1 MHMPHGRD
9 SVTGITRADDLPVTL
24 LGTAP
29 ALIVRPDGEP
39 RATLLWYHGL
49 GVSKET
55 HLPELERFVR
65 AGILAVGID
74 AAGHGERRLPN
85 FEERFAPP
93 REVIE
98 PLLYQ
103 LVDESVA
110 EIPSILDALGV
121 ERIALCGIS
130 FGGFIAYR
138 GAPRDPRIVAAVSL
152 LGSPDPSLADAYY
165 PTALLSLT
173 CERDENVPP
182 DAARAFHRELEPR
195 YAEAP
200 ERLRYHEYPGE
211 THFFTPAAWED
222 AMERTIAWV
231 LRFAHLSS

>member
-1 MHMPHGRD
+1 MRL
-9 SVTGITRADDLPVTL
+9 A
-24 LGTAP
+24 TAP
-29 ALIVRPDGEP
+29 ALIVRPDDTP

-55 HLPELERFVR
+55 HRPELERFAR
-65 AGILAVGID
+65 AGILAIGID

-121 ERIALCGIS
+121 KRIALCGIS
-130 FGGFIAYR
+130 FGGYITYR
-138 GAPRDPRIVAAVSL
+138 GAARDPRITAAVSL
-152 LGSPDPSLADAYY
+152 LGSPDPSLANVTF

-173 CERDENVPP
+173 AENDENVPP
-182 DAARAFHRELEPR
+182 HAARAFHRELESR
-195 YAEAP
+195 YAGAP
-200 ERLRYHEYPGE
+200 ERLAYHEYPGG
-211 THFFTPAAWED
+211 THFFTAEDWED
-222 AMERTIAWV
+222 AMARTIEWV
-231 LRFAHLSS
+231 LRFGR

>member
-1 MHMPHGRD
+1 M
-9 SVTGITRADDLPVTL
+9 TL

-29 ALIVRPDGEP
+29 ALIVRPEGEP

-55 HLPELERFVR
+55 HLPELERFAR

-110 EIPSILDALGV
+110 ELPSVLDALGADRV
-121 ERIALCGIS
+121 ALCGIS
-130 FGGFIAYR
+130 FGGYIAYR
-138 GAPRDPRIVAAVSL
+138 GAVRDRRIVAAVSL
-152 LGSPDPSLADAYY
+152 LGSPDPSLLDACY

-173 CERDENVPP
+173 GERDENVAP
-182 DAARAFHRELEPR
+182 DAARAFHRALEPR
-195 YAEAP
+195 YEEAP
-200 ERLRYHEYPGE
+200 ERLQYHEYPGE
-211 THFFTPAAWED
+211 THFFTPEAWED
-222 AMERTIAWV
+222 AMARTIAWV
-231 LRFAHLSS
+231 LRFGVR

>member
-1 MHMPHGRD
+1 M
-9 SVTGITRADDLPVTL
+9 TI

-29 ALIVRPDGEP
+29 ALIVRPEGEP
-39 RATLLWYHGL
+39 LAALLWVHGL

-55 HLPELERFVR
+55 HLPELERFAR

-93 REVIE
+93 RDVIE
-98 PLLYQ
+98 PLLHQ
-103 LVDESVA
+103 LVDETVA
-110 EIPSILDALGV
+110 ELPSVVDALGV

-130 FGGFIAYR
+130 FGGFITYR

-152 LGSPDPSLADAYY
+152 LGSPDPSLVDAYY

-182 DAARAFHRELEPR
+182 DAARAFHHDLEPR
-195 YAEAP
+195 YADAP
-200 ERLRYHEYPGE
+200 ERLQYHEYPGE
-211 THFFTPAAWED
+211 THFFTPEAWED

-231 LRFAHLSS
+231 HRFAQASALSS